1 MYRDNSLV
9 PIETV
14 RIAALGALAT
24 KPRTYAEI
32 AADVRLFTSRIVGP
46 SLDLMGISIEL
57 LRAEGVVENLAED
70 EGLKDPRLTLTAAGR
85 EMLVKLLKAG
95 IRAPNTE
102 LSRLVVALK
111 MRFLHL
117 LAPAERLEQITM
129 LRELTT
135 RERERYLE
143 LEEQSDGANL
153 FKDWLALQIQL
164 LDTRLA
170 WLDGFSMRCGG

>member
-24 KPRTYAEI
+24 KPRTYGEI

-57 LRAEGVVENLAED
+57 LRAEGVVETLVEDAEQ
-70 EGLKDPRLTLTAAGR
+70 KDPRLTLTPAGH
-85 EMLVKLLKAG
+85 EMLLRLLQAP
-95 IRAPNTE
+95 IRSPNTE

-117 LAPAERLEQITM
+117 LEPAARQEQVAILRTLTVAERQ
-129 LRELTT
+129 
-135 RERERYLE
+135 RYVE

-170 WLDGFSMRCGG
+170 WLDGFSTRCV

>member
-24 KPRTYAEI
+24 KPRTYGEI

-57 LRAEGVVENLAED
+57 LRAEGVVETLPED
-70 EGLKDPRLTLTAAGR
+70 GDQKDPRLTLTPSGH
-85 EMLVKLLKAG
+85 EMLLRLLQAP
-95 IRAPNTE
+95 IRTPNTE

-117 LAPAERLEQITM
+117 LTPPERQEQVALLRTLTTAERL
-129 LRELTT
+129 RFV
-135 RERERYLE
+135 E

-153 FKDWLALQIQL
+153 FRDWLSLQIQL
-164 LDTRLA
+164 LDIRLA
-170 WLDGFSMRCGG
+170 WIDGFSKRCC

>member
-24 KPRTYAEI
+24 KPRTYGEI

-57 LRAEGVVENLAED
+57 LRAEGVVMDLAED
-70 EGLKDPRLTLTAAGR
+70 AGQKDPRLTLTPAGA
-85 EMLVKLLKAG
+85 EMLLKLLKAP
-95 IRAPNTE
+95 IRSPNTE

-117 LAPAERLEQITM
+117 LDPPDRLEQIAL
-129 LRELTT
+129 LRTLTVT
-135 RERERYLE
+135 ERQRFVD

-170 WLDGFSMRCGG
+170 WIDGFSKRCCS

>member
-24 KPRTYAEI
+24 KPRTYGEI

-57 LRAEGVVENLAED
+57 LRAEGVVETLPED
-70 EGLKDPRLTLTAAGR
+70 ESLKDPRLSLTEAGR
-85 EMLVKLLKAG
+85 EMLLKLLKAP
-95 IRAPNTE
+95 IRSPNTE

-117 LAPAERLEQITM
+117 LAPAERQDQIAL

-135 RERERYLE
+135 NERQRFIE

-153 FKDWLALQIQL
+153 FKDWLSLQIQL

-170 WLDGFSMRCGG
+170 WIDGFSKRCC

>member
-24 KPRTYAEI
+24 KPRTYGEI

-57 LRAEGVVENLAED
+57 LRAEGVVETLAED
-70 EGLKDPRLTLTAAGR
+70 ADQKDPRLTLTADGH
-85 EMLVKLLKAG
+85 EMLLKLLQAP
-95 IRAPNTE
+95 IRSPNTE

-117 LAPAERLEQITM
+117 LAPEARQEQVAILRALTVAERQ
-129 LRELTT
+129 
-135 RERERYLE
+135 RYVE

-170 WLDGFSMRCGG
+170 WLDGFSTRCA

>member
-24 KPRTYAEI
+24 KPRTYGEI

-57 LRAEGVVENLAED
+57 LKAEGVVETLPED
-70 EGLKDPRLTLTAAGR
+70 QDQKDPRLTLTVAGH
-85 EMLVKLLKAG
+85 EMLLRLLQAP
-95 IRAPNTE
+95 IRSPNTE

-117 LAPAERLEQITM
+117 LTPPARLEQIAL
-129 LRELTT
+129 LRTLTT
-135 RERERYLE
+135 TERLRFVE

-153 FKDWLALQIQL
+153 FKDWIALQIQL

-170 WLDGFSMRCGG
+170 WIDGFSKRCCG

>member
-14 RIAALGALAT
+14 RIAALGALMT
-24 KPRTYAEI
+24 KPRTYGEV

-57 LRAEGVVENLAED
+57 LKAEGVVIDLPED
-70 EGLKDPRLTLTAAGR
+70 ADQKDPRLTLTPAG
-85 EMLVKLLKAG
+85 EAMLLRLLKAP
-95 IRAPNTE
+95 IRSPNTE

-117 LAPAERLEQITM
+117 LDPAERQDQVAM
-129 LRELTT
+129 LRTIST
-135 RERERYLE
+135 AERQRFVE

-153 FKDWLALQIQL
+153 FKDWLSLQIQL
-164 LDTRLA
+164 LDTRLT
-170 WLDGFSMRCGG
+170 WIDGFSKRCG

>member
-14 RIAALGALAT
+14 KIAALGALAT
-24 KPRTYAEI
+24 KPRTYGEV

-57 LRAEGVVENLAED
+57 LRAEGVVTDMPED
-70 EGLKDPRLTLTAAGR
+70 LGQKDPRLTLTPDGEA
-85 EMLVKLLKAG
+85 MLLKLLKAP
-95 IRAPNTE
+95 IRSPNTE

-117 LAPAERLEQITM
+117 LTTPERLEQITL
-129 LRELTT
+129 LRTLTVS
-135 RERERYLE
+135 ERQRLVE
-143 LEEQSDGANL
+143 LEEPSDGGNL

-164 LDTRLA
+164 LDTRLT
-170 WLDGFSMRCGG
+170 WIDGFSQRCCG

>member
-24 KPRTYAEI
+24 KPRTYGEI

-57 LRAEGVVENLAED
+57 LRAEGVVETLPED
-70 EGLKDPRLTLTAAGR
+70 ADQKDPRLTLTPDGH
-85 EMLVKLLKAG
+85 EMLLRLLQAP
-95 IRAPNTE
+95 IRSPNTE

-117 LAPAERLEQITM
+117 LAPAARQAQVAM
-129 LRELTT
+129 LRALTVA
-135 RERERYLE
+135 ERQRFCE

-170 WLDGFSMRCGG
+170 WLDGFSKRCGS